1 MLIILLS
8 ITVMF
13 DALFVLLTQ
22 PSTLLAIVTEALQ
35 RSQRSADTLRGTART
50 REKRWTRWG
59 TLYKGRPRS
68 CRSPC
73 TIKWRGSPQGRGR
86 VAVSVTATTLVY
98 AGRAGGTY
106 YTQKQTTSFS
116 LHSCGKNWQSC
127 KIKSGSG
134 LEMRLCMS
142 QFDKST

>member
-50 REKRWTRWG
+50 RERD
-59 TLYKGRPRS
+59 GRDGV
-68 CRSPC
+68 PC
-73 TIKWRGSPQGRGR
+73 TKGDQG
-86 VAVSVTATTLVY
+86 VAGPPVP
-98 AGRAGGTY
+98 
-106 YTQKQTTSFS
+106 
-116 LHSCGKNWQSC
+116 
-127 KIKSGSG
+127 
-134 LEMRLCMS
+134 
-142 QFDKST
+142 

>member
-68 CRSPC
+68 SRSPC
-73 TIKWRGSPQGRGR
+73 TIKWRGSPQAGGR

-98 AGRAGGTY
+98 VGRAVEH
-106 YTQKQTTSFS
+106 TTHKNKPPLF
-116 LHSCGKNWQSC
+116 HCAAVEKIGKAA
-127 KIKSGSG
+127 
-134 LEMRLCMS
+134 R
-142 QFDKST
+142 